1 MVVQG
6 RAIDFKQIIFDE
18 CLGTGEYGLVNGGR
32 IINNEDAT
40 AFKEVSIKM
49 LKGRVGTIMK
59 MTFKIN

>member
-6 RAIDFKQIIFDE
+6 KAIDFKSIVFDE

-32 IINNEDAT
+32 IIEDNNAT

-49 LKGRVGTIMK
+49 LKGTPRYCSLNVNWK
-59 MTFKIN
+59 